1 MRIRPGVSVAGGVLV
16 GFVAGAVITLSTQSA
31 GRILGP
37 PPARSSPAA
46 VVPSAVEREPPGT
59 FLAWTPGGLPY
70 GFRGELRRVRRVR
83 HTVVVESD
91 IAWLTRSFSS
101 SGAVVDDPPP
111 GFAIPLEVA
120 AVDPGA
126 YEPFL
131 PPADRSVVG
140 QLADG
145 YGVLGES
152 SARLRKLGPGG
163 VLRFGDVDIRISA
176 VLPDELIGANELL
189 VARSRASALGVSR
202 DRYARIQPRGAAPD
216 RTLRRALAPLVPPDL
231 PLQVRAP
238 GETPYFRQGDAVL
251 PPVQIKLLF
260 GEFAAAPDPASP
272 GYLKIDPAWERTH
285 IATERVPIL
294 GDVTCNIALFPQL
307 RGALR
312 ALVRRGLQDT
322 ITSYSGCYARR
333 YTNRDPSQAISHHS
347 WGIAVDVNVPQNP
360 FGAPPDQDPRLVR
373 VFERWGFIWGGRF
386 ILPDGMHFEY
396 RRAPVRE

>member
-1 MRIRPGVSVAGGVLV
+1 MRVRPGVSAVGGVLV
-16 GFVAGAVITLSTQSA
+16 GFVAGAVMTLSTQSA
-31 GRILGP
+31 GRIAGP
-37 PPARSSPAA
+37 PPPRSSPAV

-59 FLAWTPGGLPY
+59 FLAWTPGGLPP
-70 GFRGELRRVRRVR
+70 GFRRELRRVRLVR
-83 HTVVVESD
+83 HYVVVESD

-101 SGAVVDDPPP
+101 SGEVVDDPPP
-111 GFAIPLEVA
+111 RLAIPLEVA
-120 AVDPGA
+120 AVDPREYQA
-126 YEPFL
+126 FL
-131 PPADRSVVG
+131 PPADRSVLG
-140 QLADG
+140 RLADG
-145 YGVLGES
+145 FGVLGES
-152 SARLRKLGPGG
+152 SARLRHLGPGG
-163 VLRFGDVDIRISA
+163 LLRFGDVDIRISA

-189 VARSRASALGVSR
+189 VSRSRARALGVSHE
-202 DRYARIQPRGAAPD
+202 RYALIQPRGAATD
-216 RTLRRALAPLVPPDL
+216 RTLRRRLAPLVPPGL

-294 GDVTCNIALFPQL
+294 GDVTCNVALFPQL
-307 RGALR
+307 RGAMR

-333 YTNRDPSQAISHHS
+333 YANRDPSQAISHHT
-347 WGIAVDVNVPQNP
+347 WGMAVDVNVPQNP
-360 FGAPPDQDPRLVR
+360 FGAPPEQDPRLVR
-373 VFERWGFIWGGRF
+373 IFERWGFIWGGRF

-396 RRAPVRE
+396 RRAPIKA